1 MIEVINIIAILV
13 SPIIAIYVGSY
24 FQDRAEKRKDKMM
37 LFKTILT
44 TRVYGWTYESVNALN
59 LIDIVFFDEKKVR
72 VAWKNLYDKYALDG
86 SVDDNID
93 IIRNAQNELYITMAI
108 SLGYEDKIV
117 RDVIEKPY
125 LPNGLVEAQKQEQQ
139 YKKGQL
145 EIMSQ
150 FKDIIFSKMQG
161 N

>member
-24 FQDRAEKRKDKMM
+24 FQDRTEKRKDKMA

-44 TRVYGWTYESVNALN
+44 ARIYGWSYESVNALN
-59 LIDIVFFDEKKVR
+59 LIDIVFFDENKVR
-72 VAWKNLYDKYALDG
+72 IAWKNLYDKYALDG
-86 SVDDNID
+86 SVDSNID
-93 IIRNAQNELYITMAI
+93 IIKNAQNELYIAMAI
-108 SLGYEDKIV
+108 ALGYEDKIV

-125 LPNGLVEAQKQEQQ
+125 LPNGLAEAQKQEQQ

-145 EIMSQ
+145 EIMRQ
-150 FKDIIFSKMQG
+150 IKDVIRTKKLGS
-161 N
+161 